1 MRNSSTPKACY
12 ISTQKK
18 EIRFT
23 TFKIQE
29 NNLHTE
35 QYSKSS
41 NICTYIQSQIY
52 ALSLNFLLLIRMNYD
67 DNDKNKGSMIQQ
79 SHSQ

>member
-52 ALSLNFLLLIRMNYD
+52 ALSLNFLLLIRTNLLIIT
-67 DNDKNKGSMIQQ
+67 KIKVP
-79 SHSQ
+79 